1 MSLDLKLKR
10 ADRIYRPGEL
20 VSGSVVVSSKGAL
33 SHTGITLV
41 MEGSVQLQL
50 SAKSV
55 GLFEAFYNSIKPIQL
70 LSYTVEIAKPGKLPD
85 GTTELPFEIKL
96 EPMQGQALYDTYHGV
111 FVNIQYNLRVDM
123 KRGVLAKDLQKTLE
137 FIVEVPTSNRVS
149 SPPPEK
155 KPAGKDEKPVSQP
168 GPVPFTITPESL
180 ENVKKTSRKHVPNFK
195 LSGRL
200 DTAVCNILLYQSLKC
215 YNSFLVDPLSPACVH
230 INDPISG
237 TVTLESSDAVI
248 KSIELQLV
256 RVETCGCADGY
267 AKEATEI
274 QNIQISE
281 GDVVRGMSIPIYMV
295 FPRLF
300 TCATVAARTFKI
312 EFEINLV
319 VMLEDGHLITENF
332 PIRLV
337 RS

>member
-137 FIVEVPTSNRVS
+137 FIVEVPTSNRVA

-155 KPAGKDEKPVSQP
+155 KPAVKDEKPVSQP

-200 DTAVCNILLYQSLKC
+200 DTAVCNI
-215 YNSFLVDPLSPACVH
+215 
-230 INDPISG
+230 NDPING